1 MESQMKK
8 IIALLSLF
16 CLSSSSF
23 ALVAKNSLIIPPKM
37 SDQGN
42 MEMIVNKNNIILSKW
57 IKSNHI
63 IGSKII
69 NEKDVRLLPNFPKE
83 FEHFRIRVIPQN
95 GIATMDYSPERLTV
109 NLDEK
114 KQISSITIG

>member
-1 MESQMKK
+1 MKK
-8 IIALLSLF
+8 IIALLFLL

-23 ALVAKNSLIIPPKM
+23 ALFGKNSIIPPKM
-37 SDQGN
+37 NEQGN
-42 MEMIVNKNNIILSKW
+42 MEIIVNKNNIILSKW

-63 IGSKII
+63 VGAKVI